1 MSNIQRKN
9 LTSAAAIVM
18 SSVVVSRI
26 TGFIRE
32 MLIPTRF
39 GVSEIADIYNIA
51 FLVPDLMYSLLVG
64 GAVSAALIPVLSG
77 YLGRGEEEEGW
88 KAVSTFINV
97 TFIATVIACLIGIL
111 FAPQLIRIVASG
123 YNWSVKPT
131 QMNLV
136 VKLTRTLFPSVAF
149 LMLAGLCNGVLNS
162 YQRFAAAAFGPSIY
176 NLLSAASIYFLSN
189 KNVEDNYGVEKVVV
203 GVMLSAIAYFI
214 FQMLFALKNLKH
226 YKPIILINNAGFRR
240 LFSLAIPSLLSSS
253 IVQVNSIISA
263 RFATFFDEGSVTA
276 LRMADR
282 TWQMP
287 LGIIA
292 QGMGVAIL
300 PTLSTEYAT
309 GKISEYKNTLMKG
322 LKTVLLLSI
331 PSAVGIIV
339 LSKPII
345 RTIFK
350 FSEKISEAD
359 IASTANILI
368 FFTIALITQSITT
381 ILNRGFYAIN
391 DTKTPLY
398 IGISTI
404 AVNVLLSMIF
414 LNNTSLGVAG
424 MALAYSIASSVNAI
438 VLLIVLN
445 KKAKGIGLV
454 DLFHFIIKIFLASV
468 IMSILL
474 LLIDSIFINNL
485 NIGGIEVASKLRQIL
500 VLLFEIIVGALVYFF
515 ITILFKIDEAVN
527 ISKIIIN
534 KIKTFQH

>member
-1 MSNIQRKN
+1 LSNKQRIN

-77 YLGRGEEEEGW
+77 YLGKGEEKEGW

-111 FAPQLIRIVASG
+111 FAPQLIQTVASG

-136 VKLTRTLFPSVAF
+136 VRLTRTLFPSVAF

-189 KNVEDNYGVEKVVV
+189 KNGENNYGVEKVVI
-203 GVMLSAIAYFI
+203 GVMLSAVAYFI
-214 FQMLFALKNLKH
+214 FQMLFALKNLKN
-226 YKPIILINNAGFRR
+226 YRPIILINDKGFRR
-240 LFSLAIPSLLSSS
+240 LFALAIPSLLSSS
-253 IVQVNSIISA
+253 IVQINSIISA

-309 GKISEYKNTLMKG
+309 GRISEYKSTLMKG
-322 LKTVLLLSI
+322 LKTVLLLSM
-331 PSAVGIIV
+331 PSAVGFIV

-359 IASTANILI
+359 ITSTANILI

-398 IGISTI
+398 IGTSTI

-414 LNNTSLGVAG
+414 LYCTSLGVSG
-424 MALAYSIASSVNAI
+424 MALAYSIASFVNAI
-438 VLLIVLN
+438 ILLIVLN
-445 KKAKGIGLV
+445 KKAKGIELA
-454 DLFHFIIKIFLASV
+454 DLFNFMIKILFASI
-468 IMSILL
+468 IMGILL
-474 LLIDSIFINNL
+474 LFIDNIFTANINIDG
-485 NIGGIEVASKLRQIL
+485 IGAASKLRQIIA
-500 VLLFEIIVGALVYFF
+500 LLFEIIVGASVYFF
-515 ITILFKIDEAVN
+515 ITLLFKIDEAVN
-527 ISKIIIN
+527 ISRVILN